1 MFCFVFVVVDL
12 VFASGKKLI
21 NWTFVLKGKRMKK
34 VKIIDILCYA
44 YQYNIQKKKFAKKKK
59 NNNNR
64 GDIERKKSQ

>member
-1 MFCFVFVVVDL
+1 
-12 VFASGKKLI
+12 
-21 NWTFVLKGKRMKK
+21 MKK

-44 YQYNIQKKKFAKKKK
+44 YQYNIQKKKKFAKKKK

>member
-1 MFCFVFVVVDL
+1 
-12 VFASGKKLI
+12 
-21 NWTFVLKGKRMKK
+21 MKK

-44 YQYNIQKKKFAKKKK
+44 YQYNIQKKKFAKKKN